1 MDGVVRFPPQKHELC
16 SLFNPVIIHSFTF
29 FYHFGFLPTILSY
42 IDSGSRNRFTL
53 GMKCDGLDGSSWLA
67 AAEYIDCITSIMPIQ
82 SPNRFHYEDEDE
94 DDDDDR
100 SLRE

>member
-1 MDGVVRFPPQKHELC
+1 
-16 SLFNPVIIHSFTF
+16 
-29 FYHFGFLPTILSY
+29 
-42 IDSGSRNRFTL
+42 
-53 GMKCDGLDGSSWLA
+53 MKCDGLDGSSWLA